1 MALQSTINHPLEF
14 ILRLF
19 GIWPSSRYRVL
30 KSIVWTLLLLTFLVF
45 QYWYFISHLKSTDL
59 TDLLDGLSLTLSNN
73 LVLLKLIVIWFH
85 NRTFCDIL
93 TSMLE
98 DWNCPSLG
106 EKKQIM
112 IHKANLSS
120 RITNVLFTYY
130 FVSFVLYAGITVA
143 LLREDND
150 GTQTRKFFIK
160 MVFPFDVTT
169 SLLYSLILV
178 LQFVLECILAFAAAM
193 FMALIATLILHV
205 GSQVEIFCQTLTEVP
220 IYSGKDE
227 SRVLIFKDLVS
238 RHQRIITL
246 SENIQNMFKYISLG
260 QFLSNMMVIGF
271 VSFLF
276 AVVSKL
282 FEHGA
287 RICSNNEV
295 LSLLRRCK
303 LRSIHSLLHWAISF

>member
-193 FMALIATLILHV
+193 FMALIATLSSNMEQGSVVIMKCFPYYVAVNCEAFILCYT
-205 GSQVEIFCQTLTEVP
+205 GQYLSEKSDDITEVVYDSLWYELNP
-220 IYSGKDE
+220 RE
-227 SRVLIFKDLVS
+227 A
-238 RHQRIITL
+238 RIILLVIMRSQKQLKLTVAQFTTL
-246 SENIQNMFKYISLG
+246 SLQAFANMLKASASY
-260 QFLSNMMVIGF
+260 V
-271 VSFLF
+271 
-276 AVVSKL
+276 
-282 FEHGA
+282 
-287 RICSNNEV
+287 
-295 LSLLRRCK
+295 SLL
-303 LRSIHSLLHWAISF
+303 LAVY